1 MYRDR
6 IRRLETI
13 IEDQNKQIN
22 KLNIDPNKNQ
32 KEYNRLINERT
43 VILNELSV
51 FRKLQWEEDHEK
63 VNLDDDR

>member
-22 KLNIDPNKNQ
+22 KLNLDPNKNQ

>member
-32 KEYNRLINERT
+32 KEYNRLISERT